1 MGYLDDLIDR
11 YEQGLISG
19 EDVCDNITRLTKRE
33 EYINDVNENRKKEK
47 LTNKYQYVKLGK
59 SPEDIVIGW
68 EEPYRLE

>member
-59 SPEDIVIGW
+59 SPG
-68 EEPYRLE
+68 RLS